1 MSALL
6 TLAKAQTLLA
16 AHARQ
21 RRLALG
27 LTQEGLSLRA
37 GVPLPTLR
45 KFEQRGVLSLESF
58 LKVIMVLGALEPV
71 VAATAPVP
79 LPFGS
84 MDELLSAPKKPVRKK
99 GWRT

>member
-6 TLAKAQTLLA
+6 TLTKAQTLLA
-16 AHARQ
+16 ASLRE

-27 LTQEGLSLRA
+27 LTQEGLSLRS
-37 GVPLPTLR
+37 GVPLPTVR
-45 KFEQRGVLSLESF
+45 KFEPRGVVSLKSF
-58 LKVIMVLGALEPV
+58 LKLLMVLGALEAV
-71 VAATAPVP
+71 VAAAAPVP

-84 MDELLSAPKKPVRKK
+84 MDELLAPPKKPVRKK

>member
-1 MSALL
+1 MSVLL
-6 TLAKAQTLLA
+6 TLTKAQILLA
-16 AHARQ
+16 VHVRE

-37 GVPLPTLR
+37 GVPLPTVR
-45 KFEQRGVLSLESF
+45 KFEQRGVVSLESF
-58 LKVIMVLGALEPV
+58 LKLLMVLGALEAV
-71 VAATAPVP
+71 VAAAAPVP

-84 MDELLSAPKKPVRKK
+84 MDELLAAPKKPARKK

>member
-1 MSALL
+1 MSVLL
-6 TLAKAQTLLA
+6 TLTKAQTLLA
-16 AHARQ
+16 ASLRE

-45 KFEQRGVLSLESF
+45 KFEQRGVLSLEAF
-58 LKVIMVLGALEPV
+58 LKILMALGALESV

-84 MDELLSAPKKPVRKK
+84 MDEVLAPPKKPARKK

>member
-6 TLAKAQTLLA
+6 TLAKAQILLA
-16 AHARQ
+16 AHVRE

-27 LTQEGLSLRA
+27 LTQEGISLRA
-37 GVPLPTLR
+37 GVPLPTVR
-45 KFEQRGVLSLESF
+45 KFEQRGVVSLESF
-58 LKVIMVLGALEPV
+58 LKLLMILGALEPV

-84 MDELLSAPKKPVRKK
+84 MDELLAAPKKPVRKK

>member
-1 MSALL
+1 MSVLL
-6 TLAKAQTLLA
+6 TLTKAQILLA
-16 AHARQ
+16 VHVRE

-45 KFEQRGVLSLESF
+45 KFEQRGVLSLEAF
-58 LKVIMVLGALEPV
+58 LKILMALGALEQV
-71 VAATAPVP
+71 VAAAAPVP
-79 LPFGS
+79 LPFAS
-84 MDELLSAPKKPVRKK
+84 MDEVLAPPKKPVRKK

>member
-6 TLAKAQTLLA
+6 TSVKAQTLLA
-16 AHARQ
+16 ASLRE

-45 KFEQRGVLSLESF
+45 KFEQRGVLSLEAF
-58 LKVIMVLGALEPV
+58 LKILMALGALEQV
-71 VAATAPVP
+71 VAAAAPTPVP
-79 LPFGS
+79 FAS
-84 MDELLSAPKKPVRKK
+84 MDEVLVPPKKPARKK